1 MIDKVMLSDE
11 TEEELLAGLWLVM
24 TLLCKVEKKF
34 HFVNQTYKIILHF

>member
-24 TLLCKVEKKF
+24 TLVCKVEKKF